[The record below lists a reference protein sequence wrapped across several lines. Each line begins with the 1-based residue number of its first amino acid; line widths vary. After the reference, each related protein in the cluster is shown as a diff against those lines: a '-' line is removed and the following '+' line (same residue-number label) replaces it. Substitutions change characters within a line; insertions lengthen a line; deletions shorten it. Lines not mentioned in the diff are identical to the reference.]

1 MPIIAAAIGAAALAA
16 QPAPQIETSV
26 RPIEGGQAVRLT
38 YTELASVTSP
48 TPDGASPALGP
59 TADLRLSNAAYAWET
74 GIRTIALSNGVGS
87 TSQAVT
93 TVNVLMTIRES
104 SK

>member
-16 QPAPQIETSV
+16 QPTPQIETQS
-26 RPIEGGQAVRLT
+26 RPIEGGQIARLS

-48 TPDGASPALGP
+48 PPADFYPAGLATP
-59 TADLRLSNAAYAWET
+59 DLRLSGSAYAWET
-74 GIRTIALSNGVGS
+74 GIRTIAVSNGVGS
-87 TSQAVT
+87 TSQAIT
-93 TVNVLMTIRES
+93 SVNVQATIRES